1 MNLLNNK
8 TITTPAIL
16 AIKSYNSKALFG
28 TIKCKISNIQEIN
41 KITL

>member
-1 MNLLNNK
+1 MKLLIIK
-8 TITTPAIL
+8 TVITPVIL

-28 TIKCKISNIQEIN
+28 TIRCKTSEIQEIN

>member
-16 AIKSYNSKALFG
+16 AIKSYNSKALLG
-28 TIKCKISNIQEIN
+28 TIKWKISNTQEISM
-41 KITL
+41 ITR